1 MGWVIPADSG
11 EEGLLLLLLPLPMIA
26 AMEKSV
32 ALMTRTVDAG
42 GAKAWWCRMRQLS
55 SSIVMVAGNICL
67 VTASTAVV
75 SLGA

>member
-42 GAKAWWCRMRQLS
+42 GAKA
-55 SSIVMVAGNICL
+55 
-67 VTASTAVV
+67 
-75 SLGA
+75 